1 MASKTSF
8 KQQCPNCEAIVPI
21 KDESLIGK
29 RIRCP
34 KCNEPFK
41 VEDLEG
47 VAATTKTA
55 KPGKS
60 ANGAAAPKAKAG
72 AKRVLVNDDEDQP
85 KFKKK
90 KGDSN
95 KLVIGLGLAAVAVV
109 LLVVTV
115 IIVMNNNSGTTKTK
129 TTSNNPSAS
138 RNTTPEPDK
147 GTKPED
153 KAAPVTSFVSGS
165 NITNMLPNET
175 MAVINLPMK
184 DIRTNTLGKMMF
196 EDNLGASSKDAGRMG
211 FTLEDVERWI
221 IALSNSDPVWY
232 FHIIRTTKP
241 VDLAVLTKTL
251 QLKPADGGPIQG
263 QDYFI
268 TEVNWVETAQ
278 MLPPSMKPTNEPD
291 APSSDS
297 HPMFVR
303 LHDPVTLVIADQ
315 YPMKKFLEVKGHFK
329 EEAPLPAEGAAGDS
343 PFNNFPGGGGPR
355 GGGGRGAPPG
365 GRGAPPGATPPGDS
379 QTPPAGGR
387 PGAGGPVT
395 LSAGNY
401 RTINPHLKLMLDRV
415 EANSPYLVSFAFNL
429 ENDPY
434 VEFLA
439 GLFLGFKGKFHTAG
453 FSFQWK
459 QDNRMVAVASVECDS
474 DQAAGSLR
482 QGIEQK
488 VQPYYDKTFL
498 FPPRYTFRVRRGRE
512 KPETDNRPGNANP
525 GNRPGGPP
533 RGPGGTP
540 PIGPPGGPPPGGPG
554 NPPGPGNP
562 NQPNNQEPPVGVLL
576 HVDLTTQGRWFNLA
590 TDIKARDE
598 IRNDV
603 LQAIEPYLVRMQGEF
618 EMGMAR
624 PNTHVLAGAALSF
637 VEQDSQFPRGT
648 TQYRKPSPVRAGRSW
663 PPDQRVS
670 WMAELLPYLGYDQVS
685 RRVRRDL
692 SWRDDENI
700 TPASVL
706 VPNFLAPGSV
716 KSTWYVSYPAIEPEL
731 AATHFVGMAGVG
743 LDAAMYPP
751 DHPDAGI
758 FNYDRRTSLAGVP
771 NRSKTIFMIQVPPGF
786 HSPWIAG
793 GGSTIRG
800 APQTKSVEPFL
811 SLNDKRE
818 RNTTVLMADGSVKT
832 ISGRISDDVFKALC
846 RVKGDKGDLDLRE
859 MKPVPV
865 PEDQPELKASP
876 TAPPTAKAEEKKP
889 VSPAPETKAA
899 PPAPPAP
906 PPTAQPPAAAPPQ
919 AGAPP
924 GAK

>member
-1 MASKTSF
+1 MASKTGF

-21 KDESLIGK
+21 KDDDLIGK

-41 VEDLEG
+41 VEDPEG
-47 VAATTKTA
+47 AAATTKTA
-55 KPGKS
+55 KPAKA
-60 ANGAAAPKAKAG
+60 ANGAAPKAKSG
-72 AKRVLVNDDEDQP
+72 AKRTPVEDDEDKP

-115 IIVMNNNSGTTKTK
+115 IIVMNNNSGTTKT
-129 TTSNNPSAS
+129 TTTPNNAAAG
-138 RNTTPEPDK
+138 RTTTPEPDK
-147 GTKPED
+147 NTKPEE
-153 KAAPVTSFVSGS
+153 KAAPVLSFTSGA

-184 DIRTNTLGKMMF
+184 NIQTNTLGKMMF

-211 FTLEDVERWI
+211 FSLEDVERWI
-221 IALSNSDPVWY
+221 VALSYSDPVWY
-232 FHIIRTTKP
+232 FHILRTTKP
-241 VDLAVLTKTL
+241 VNMEVLTKTL

-263 QDYFI
+263 QDYFV
-268 TEVNWVETAQ
+268 TQVNWAETAQ
-278 MLPPSMKPTNEPD
+278 MLPPSLKPTGEPD
-291 APSSDS
+291 APSADS

-315 YPMKKFLEVKGHFK
+315 YPMKKFLEAKGHFK
-329 EEAPLPAEGAAGDS
+329 EEPPLPAEGAAGDS
-343 PFNNFPGGGGPR
+343 PFNNFPGARGGTPR
-355 GGGGRGAPPG
+355 GGQRGAPAIGDP
-365 GRGAPPGATPPGDS
+365 ADNPP
-379 QTPPAGGR
+379 PPAGGAK
-387 PGAGGPVT
+387 PGAGSPAAV
-395 LSAGNY
+395 SAGNY
-401 RTINPHLKLMLDRV
+401 RTINPHLKLTLDRV
-415 EANSPYLVSFAFNL
+415 EANAPYLVSSAVLL
-429 ENDPY
+429 ENNPY
-434 VEFLA
+434 FEFLA
-439 GLFLGFKGKFHTAG
+439 TAFFEFKGKLHSAG

-459 QDNRMVAVASVECDS
+459 PDNRMTAVASVECDN
-474 DQAAGSLR
+474 DQAANSLR
-482 QGIEQK
+482 QGIEK
-488 VQPYYDKTFL
+488 KIQPFFDKSWIY
-498 FPPRYTFRVRRGRE
+498 PPRYTFRIRRGRE
-512 KPETDNRPGNANP
+512 KQENDNRPGNVNP
-525 GNRPGGPP
+525 GPGGRP
-533 RGPGGTP
+533 RGPGGAP
-540 PIGPPGGPPPGGPG
+540 PIGPPGGGNPPPGGPG
-554 NPPGPGNP
+554 NPPGGPD
-562 NQPNNQEPPVGVLL
+562 QPNAQEPPVGVMF
-576 HVDLTTQGRWFNLA
+576 HVDLATQGRWFNLA

-624 PNTHVLAGAALSF
+624 PNTHALAAAALGF

-648 TQYRKPSPVRAGRSW
+648 TEYRKPSPVRAGRSW

-685 RRVRRDL
+685 RRIRRDL

-743 LDAAMYPP
+743 LDAATYPR

-758 FNYDRRTSLAGVP
+758 FSYDYRTSLADVS
-771 NRSKTIFMIQVPPGF
+771 NKSKTIFMIQVPPGF

-800 APQTKSVEPFL
+800 VPQTKSVQPFL
-811 SLNDKRE
+811 SLNDKHE
-818 RNTTVLMADGSVKT
+818 RTTTVVMADGSVKT
-832 ISGRISDDVFKALC
+832 ISGKISDEVFKALC

-859 MKPVPV
+859 LKPVPV
-865 PEDQPELKASP
+865 PDEQPELKAAP
-876 TAPPTAKAEEKKP
+876 TAPPTAKAEDKKP
-889 VSPAPETKAA
+889 T
-899 PPAPPAP
+899 PPAPANQAAPATP
-906 PPTAQPPAAAPPQ
+906 PPAAPPAAAPPKT
-919 AGAPP
+919 GAPP
-924 GAK
+924 VDK